1 MKKLL
6 IILIVICL
14 LAAGVVVWYK
24 KEKMDTDDVSVVAKP
39 TANATPAPSSAA
51 GQYKDGSY
59 TSDVVQ
65 TDRGFGPLQ
74 IKLVVSGG
82 KVSDVQF
89 LQFPNKPGHTIEVS
103 NEALPLLKQEAI
115 TAQSAKVDVVSGAT
129 QTSEAF
135 QQVLSAT
142 LAMAK

>member
-1 MKKLL
+1 MKKFLL
-6 IILIVICL
+6 ILIVLCL
-14 LAAGVVVWYK
+14 LTAGIVVWNK
-24 KEKMDTDDVSVVAKP
+24 KEQMDNDDAPIVAKP
-39 TANATPAPSSAA
+39 TSSTPAPSSAA
-51 GQYKDGSY
+51 AQYKDGSY

-82 KVSDVQF
+82 KISDVQF
-89 LQFPNKPGHTIEVS
+89 LQFPNKPGHTTEVS
-103 NEALPLLKQEAI
+103 NAALPLLKQETI
-115 TAQSAKVDVVSGAT
+115 TAQSAQVDIVTGAT

>member
-1 MKKLL
+1 MKKFLLIL
-6 IILIVICL
+6 IILCILVG
-14 LAAGVVVWYK
+14 GVVVWYK
-24 KEKMDTDDVSVVAKP
+24 KEQGDDDDIQITAKP
-39 TANATPAPSSAA
+39 TSTTPLPSMAA

-82 KVSDVQF
+82 KITDVQF
-89 LQFPNKPGHTIEVS
+89 LQFPNKPGHTTEVS
-103 NEALPLLKQEAI
+103 NAALPILKQEAI
-115 TAQSAKVDVVSGAT
+115 AAQSATVDIVSGAT

-135 QQVLSAT
+135 QQVLAST